1 VCGLIKNCCFKKHY
15 CIQEKH
21 DVEMKKWEE
30 HQETLPPEQRATREQ
45 RKIVDDQKWIKI
57 TGGK

>member
-1 VCGLIKNCCFKKHY
+1 VCGLIKNCCFKKYY
-15 CIQEKH
+15 CI
-21 DVEMKKWEE
+21 
-30 HQETLPPEQRATREQ
+30 QETLPPEQRATREQ